1 MKEICPTYRHHR
13 ESPYE
18 EPNDRGQP
26 CGTSLVEEYLDGII
40 SPLSMLAAHQ
50 DDRKL
55 IHTKRSTPSMLANVT
70 DPKPYSECVNGHRGV
85 DHTLDLFFSKPT
97 DTVRGTA
104 GSDMAHS
111 ADSSLSSS
119 YHDFRTSM
127 PSLCDQAIVEGMAAW
142 AEEHCTADSHQHRPF
157 DIEPE
162 NEIEAEVMAARAL
175 QACGIIPRQ
184 VHACNN

>member
-1 MKEICPTYRHHR
+1 MKEIFSTYRHHGG
-13 ESPYE
+13 SSYE

-26 CGTSLVEEYLDGII
+26 CTTSLVEEYLDGIF

-50 DDRKL
+50 VDRKL
-55 IHTKRSTPSMLANVT
+55 SHTKRVTPAMPANVT
-70 DPKPYSECVNGHRGV
+70 DPEPHSECVNGHRGV
-85 DHTLDLFFSKPT
+85 DHTPDLFFSKPT

-119 YHDFRTSM
+119 CHDLRTNM
-127 PSLCDQAIVEGMAAW
+127 PSLSDLAIIEGMAAW
-142 AEEHCTADSHQHRPF
+142 AEEHCNGDSHQHRSF

-162 NEIEAEVMAARAL
+162 NEVEAEVMAARAL
-175 QACGIIPRQ
+175 QACGMIPRQ
-184 VHACNN
+184 VHARNV